1 MESRSSNATI
11 SSPGASLSK
20 YFNYCKNIFIGKSLL
35 KEKKNVGGQNPIE
48 AAKLGCKIFHGPYV
62 YNFQEVYE
70 LLCSYGITEKINK
83 FDNIDNYTIE
93 LYMGVKC
100 HDSEREVPR
109 LIKILDEIKFL
120 DNKLKIYLL
129 KQNKTSDSG
138 FEKDK
143 NITNTPTII
152 FYKNSIEI
160 NRIVEFPVE
169 TLERDIY
176 KIINDIE
183 YRHVYY

>member
-1 MESRSSNATI
+1 MINYHSNYPTQI
-11 SSPGASLSK
+11 QM
-20 YFNYCKNIFIGKSLL
+20 KS
-35 KEKKNVGGQNPIE
+35 I
-48 AAKLGCKIFHGPYV
+48 H
-62 YNFQEVYE
+62 
-70 LLCSYGITEKINK
+70 
-83 FDNIDNYTIE
+83 NIDNYTIE

-109 LIKILDEIKFL
+109 LIKILDEIKFS

-129 KQNKTSDSG
+129 KQNKTSNSE
-138 FEKDK
+138 FEIGK
-143 NITNTPTII
+143 NIINTPTII
-152 FYKNSIEI
+152 FYKESLEI

>member
-1 MESRSSNATI
+1 MTSN
-11 SSPGASLSK
+11 GL
-20 YFNYCKNIFIGKSLL
+20 
-35 KEKKNVGGQNPIE
+35 
-48 AAKLGCKIFHGPYV
+48 H
-62 YNFQEVYE
+62 
-70 LLCSYGITEKINK
+70 
-83 FDNIDNYTIE
+83 
-93 LYMGVKC
+93 
-100 HDSEREVPR
+100 
-109 LIKILDEIKFL
+109 
-120 DNKLKIYLL
+120 LL